1 MAGTASS
8 VASLGTAWVDNVFD
22 KAAEYFRTNSVM
34 SNLVLNFGDRQGDEA
49 RTSTSYNQLS
59 AGTISETADASYQE
73 FTVSA
78 IATLTPDEIVAAGRL
93 TDRRVETEGSYVIQS
108 LASELGNAAVDKV
121 EADLLGDFA
130 NLTGGTIGSGGT
142 GDPMTWGKLLA
153 ARAHLAAKAEGPYI
167 AVIHENA
174 WFNLAKS
181 VSPAVT
187 ASAAPESLKDKVSD
201 SYYVGSYGDLSIYT
215 TTRLA
220 AGTAVTQGVFA
231 SDALAIDWRRS
242 FRLETQRSAIGR
254 AEDLVLSAKY
264 GHGVWRP
271 KKGIKVISDASL
283 PTG

>member
-22 KAAEYFRTNSVM
+22 QAAAYFRTNSVM
-34 SNLVLNFGDRQGDEA
+34 ANLVFKFGDREGDES
-49 RTSTSYNQLS
+49 RTSTTYNQLT
-59 AGTISETADASYQE
+59 AGTVAETSDASYQE

-78 IATLTPDEIVAAGRL
+78 VATLTPDEIVAAGRL
-93 TDRRVETEGSYVIQS
+93 TDRRVETEGRYVIQS
-108 LASELGNAAVDKV
+108 LAEELGNAAVDKV
-121 EADLLGDFA
+121 ESDLLADMGS
-130 NLTGGTIGSGGT
+130 LTGGTVGTGGT
-142 GDPMTWGKLLA
+142 ADPMTWGKLLA
-153 ARAHLAAKAEGPYI
+153 ARTRLAAKAAGPYI

-174 WFNLAKS
+174 WFQLAKS

-201 SYYVGSYGDLSIYT
+201 SYYVGSYGDLAIYT
-215 TTRLA
+215 TTRLT

-231 SDALAIDWRRS
+231 SDALAIDWRRD
-242 FRLETQRSAIGR
+242 FRLEEQRSAVGR
-254 AEDLVLSAKY
+254 ASDLVLSAKY

-271 KKGIKVISDASL
+271 TKGIKVISDASL